1 MDDDLSW
8 KGSLWRIRILP
19 VSNFHFLIA
28 ALSKNERNKDQV
40 FMKLEIF
47 QMSVFLEQ
55 TVFHSSTRDADTK
68 FKAIDVVKPLKR
80 LI

>member
-1 MDDDLSW
+1 MIW
-8 KGSLWRIRILP
+8 VEKGHCGVWEFLP
-19 VSNFHFLIA
+19 VSNFHFVIA

-47 QMSVFLEQ
+47 KMSVFLEQ

-68 FKAIDVVKPLKR
+68 FKAIDVVKPVKR